1 MSGIQD
7 LKNFSFESESL
18 EKRTMWASF
27 YHWEGFRIV
36 VLQKVRKNLSG
47 IQKSWVTSRCWA
59 PLNQAKWAEPI
70 KLCATCNR

>member
-36 VLQKVRKNLSG
+36 VLHKVRKNLSG
-47 IQKSWVTSRCWA
+47 IKKSWVTSRCWA
-59 PLNQAKWAEPI
+59 PLNQAKWAETSKI
-70 KLCATCNR
+70 MC

>member
-36 VLQKVRKNLSG
+36 VLHKVHKNLSG
-47 IQKSWVTSRCWA
+47 IKKSWVTSRCWA
-59 PLNQAKWAEPI
+59 PLNQAKWAEPV

>member
-47 IQKSWVTSRCWA
+47 IQKSWVTSRC
-59 PLNQAKWAEPI
+59 
-70 KLCATCNR
+70 